1 MKPSLA
7 LAAAA
12 VIGSALFAPSISVA
26 FSSGT
31 NCGTGYIEEIT
42 VGGWNNDRIYIKLS
56 AGGVPAS
63 HTLWSSGWV
72 RFSDQISGERAQAI
86 RATALLALANDHQV
100 GLHSNGNDCREA
112 TQIAIKPAVSGS

>member
-1 MKPSLA
+1 MER
-7 LAAAA
+7 
-12 VIGSALFAPSISVA
+12 SAC
-26 FSSGT
+26 GT
-31 NCGTGYIEEIT
+31 NDDNCDGTPDD
-42 VGGWNNDRIYIKLS
+42 VNDDTSRYNVNRIYIKLS